1 MSENRRLTSKIL
13 KDDQEFNN
21 INTNVEEDYFTE
33 LRQNILPSGQQF
45 VYDMIQPFISPVE
58 TAKSIGALTSS
69 VANKLFVEGTQENE
83 QLADAVGEYFKER
96 YGGLENIKQA
106 FKKDPFGVVSD
117 IMLVGTGV
125 GAAVK
130 GVGTATKLGGLTKAG
145 QALQTTSRY
154 VDPATLVEKGVGGGL
169 RIGGDTALAIG
180 TAFSGAN
187 LNEAFRAGREGG
199 DLQKDFVSQMRGGDP
214 ARPVELL
221 KQLGTDFKTGLVPRM
236 KRDIAKNVQE
246 NVFDP
251 TEEVGRRPI
260 TGVID
265 GEPRTDLT
273 RTSQG
278 PSVFQKEDMR
288 IPDTEVKDRV
298 DAEEIIIDKRRGD
311 FRSVF
316 DEWQKIKNDD
326 SLWKRSA
333 TGEDKPVPQADVTDV
348 FNGIDKLMEETL
360 TDPGLQTLENLNK
373 LQQQLGKFYKVYSQS
388 QNPSDK
394 GLVNKAVIR
403 IQNKVKKSIIDVDE
417 TYKEGLDAWTE
428 IYKLQNKLS
437 TDFGIAPNK
446 TDQQILTK
454 IRKIARDNKNV
465 KYGPSLKALEDI
477 DPDGRIV
484 SMVAGADMQQF
495 RPSGSDTASLL
506 RRSAPAIAGGGGVG
520 MDYLSMAGDPL
531 STLLMVG
538 GATAATSPRL
548 LGEITNLSGRGM
560 RGLDTVGNISGGLL
574 TPGNIYR
581 GYGGLE
587 RSALKQIDEEYE
599 RMKKDNALGVES
611 IRLKRKSN

>member
-1 MSENRRLTSKIL
+1 MSESRRLTSKIL
-13 KDDQEFNN
+13 KDDEEFNN

-45 VYDMIQPFISPVE
+45 VYDMIQPFIDPID
-58 TAKSIGALTSS
+58 TAKDIAALTSS

-130 GVGTATKLGGLTKAG
+130 GVGTATKLGNVAKAG

-154 VDPATLVEKGVGGGL
+154 LDPATAVEKGVGGVL
-169 RIGGDTALAIG
+169 KTGGDTALAIG

-187 LNEAFRAGREGG
+187 LNEALRAGREGG
-199 DLQKDFVSQMRGGDP
+199 DLQKDFLSQMRGGDP

-236 KRDIAKNVQE
+236 KRDIAKNVQK

-251 TEEVGRRPI
+251 TEEVNRRPI
-260 TGVID
+260 ETKILND
-265 GEPRTDLT
+265 ADNTDL
-273 RTSQG
+273 
-278 PSVFQKEDMR
+278 
-288 IPDTEVKDRV
+288 PDTQSKQF

-316 DEWQKIKNDD
+316 DEWQEIKNDD

-333 TGEDKPVPQADVTDV
+333 TGEDKPVPQADVMDV
-348 FNGIDKLMEETL
+348 FNGIDKLMKETL

-373 LQQQLGKFYKVYSQS
+373 LQQQLGKFYKVYSQK
-388 QNPSDK
+388 QDPSDK
-394 GLVNKAVIR
+394 GLVNKAVTR
-403 IQNKVKKSIIDVDE
+403 IQNKVKQSIIDVDE

-428 IYKLQNKLS
+428 VYKLQNKLS

-454 IRKIARDNKNV
+454 IRKIARDNENV

-477 DPDGRIV
+477 DPEGRIV
-484 SMVAGADMQQF
+484 SMIAGQEMRQF

-506 RRSAPAIAGGGGVG
+506 RRSAPAIAGGGSVG
-520 MDYLSMAGDPL
+520 MDYLNMGGDPL
-531 STLLMVG
+531 TTATMIA
-538 GATAATSPRL
+538 GATAATSPRIT
-548 LGEITNLSGRGM
+548 GEITNLLGVGM

-587 RSALKQIDEEYE
+587 RSGLKQIDEEYE
-599 RMKKDNALGVES
+599 RMKKQDALGVES

>member
-1 MSENRRLTSKIL
+1 MGFTYETLLNKNKTDTSNK
-13 KDDQEFNN
+13 KN
-21 INTNVEEDYFTE
+21 INVEEDYFTE

-45 VYDMIQPFISPVE
+45 VYDMIQPFVDPIN
-58 TAKSIGALTSS
+58 TAKDIAALTSS

-96 YGGLENIKQA
+96 YGGIANIKQA
-106 FKKDPFGVVSD
+106 FKKAPFGVVSD

-154 VDPATLVEKGVGGGL
+154 LDPATAVEKGVGSVL
-169 RIGGDTALAIG
+169 KTAGDAALATG
-180 TAFSGAN
+180 TLFSGAN

-199 DLQKDFVSQMRGGDP
+199 DLQKDFLSQMRGGGDP

-278 PSVFQKEDMR
+278 PSFFQKEDMR
-288 IPDTEVKDRV
+288 TPDTEVKDRV

-311 FRSVF
+311 FNSVI
-316 DEWQKIKNDD
+316 DEWQKIKDDD

-333 TGEDKPVPQADVTDV
+333 TGEDKPVPQADVMEV
-348 FNGIDKLMEETL
+348 FNGIDKLMAETL
-360 TDPGLQTLENLNK
+360 ADPGLQTLENLNK
-373 LQQQLGKFYKVYSQS
+373 LQQQLGKFYKVYSQK

-394 GLVNKAVIR
+394 GLVNKAVTR
-403 IQNKVKKSIIDVDE
+403 IQNKVKQAIIDVDE

-428 IYKLQNKLS
+428 VYKLQNELS
-437 TDFGIAPNK
+437 TDFGVGVPNK
-446 TDQQILTK
+446 TDQQTLTK
-454 IRKIARDNKNV
+454 IRKIARDNENV
-465 KYGPSLKALEDI
+465 KYGPSLKALKKV
-477 DPDGRIV
+477 DPDNRIF
-484 SMVAGADMQQF
+484 SMVSGQDMRQF

-506 RRSAPAIAGGGGVG
+506 RRAAPYLTGGGSAG
-520 MDYLSMAGDPL
+520 MDYLNMGGDLASTLAMAG
-531 STLLMVG
+531 
-538 GATAATSPRL
+538 GAAVATSPRIT
-548 LGEITNLSGRGM
+548 GEITNLLGVGM

-587 RSALKQIDEEYE
+587 RSGLKQIDEEYE
-599 RMKKDNALGVES
+599 RMKRENKGLLNKYFGN
-611 IRLKRKSN
+611 R

>member
-1 MSENRRLTSKIL
+1 MGFTYETLLNKNKTDTSNK
-13 KDDQEFNN
+13 NN
-21 INTNVEEDYFTE
+21 INVEEDYFTE

-45 VYDMIQPFISPVE
+45 VYDMIQPFVDPIN
-58 TAKSIGALTSS
+58 TAKDIAALTSS

-96 YGGLENIKQA
+96 YGGIENIKQA

-154 VDPATLVEKGVGGGL
+154 LDPATAVEKGVGGVL
-169 RIGGDTALAIG
+169 KTAGDAALATG
-180 TAFSGAN
+180 TLFSGAN

-199 DLQKDFVSQMRGGDP
+199 DLQKDFLSQMRGGGDP

-278 PSVFQKEDMR
+278 PSFFQKEDMR
-288 IPDTEVKDRV
+288 TPDTEVKDRV

-311 FRSVF
+311 FNSVI
-316 DEWQKIKNDD
+316 DEWQKIKDDD

-333 TGEDKPVPQADVTDV
+333 TGEDKPVPQADVIKV
-348 FNGIDKLMEETL
+348 FNKIDGLMAETAA
-360 TDPGLQTLENLNK
+360 DPGLQTLENLNK
-373 LQQQLGKFYKVYSQS
+373 LQQQLGKFYKVYSQK

-394 GLVNKAVIR
+394 GLVNKAVTR
-403 IQNKVKKSIIDVDE
+403 IQNKVKQAIIDVDE

-428 IYKLQNKLS
+428 VYKLQNELS
-437 TDFGIAPNK
+437 TDFGVGVPNK
-446 TDQQILTK
+446 TDQQTLTK
-454 IRKIARDNKNV
+454 IRKIARDNENV
-465 KYGPSLKALEDI
+465 KYGPSLKALKKV
-477 DPDGRIV
+477 DPDNRIF
-484 SMVAGADMQQF
+484 SMVSGADMRQF

-506 RRSAPAIAGGGGVG
+506 RRAAPYLTGGGSAG
-520 MDYLSMAGDPL
+520 MDYLNMGGDL
-531 STLLMVG
+531 ASTLAMA
-538 GATAATSPRL
+538 GATAVATSPRITGELTNL
-548 LGEITNLSGRGM
+548 LGVGM

-587 RSALKQIDEEYE
+587 RSGLKQIDEEYE
-599 RMKKDNALGVES
+599 RMKRENKGLLNKYFGN
-611 IRLKRKSN
+611 R

>member
-1 MSENRRLTSKIL
+1 MGFTYETLLNKNKTDTSNK
-13 KDDQEFNN
+13 NN
-21 INTNVEEDYFTE
+21 INVEEDYFTE

-45 VYDMIQPFISPVE
+45 VYDMIQPFVDPIN
-58 TAKSIGALTSS
+58 TAKDIAALTSS

-96 YGGLENIKQA
+96 YGGIENIKQA

-154 VDPATLVEKGVGGGL
+154 LDPATAVEKGVGSVL
-169 RIGGDTALAIG
+169 KPAGDAALATG
-180 TAFSGAN
+180 TLFSGAN

-199 DLQKDFVSQMRGGDP
+199 DLQKDFLSQMRGGGDP

-278 PSVFQKEDMR
+278 PSFFQKEDMR
-288 IPDTEVKDRV
+288 TPDTEVKDRV

-311 FRSVF
+311 FNSVI
-316 DEWQKIKNDD
+316 DEWQKIKDDD

-333 TGEDKPVPQADVTDV
+333 TGEDKPVPQADVIKV
-348 FNGIDKLMEETL
+348 FNKIDGLMAETAA
-360 TDPGLQTLENLNK
+360 DPGLQTLENLNK
-373 LQQQLGKFYKVYSQS
+373 LQQQLGKFYKVYSQK

-394 GLVNKAVIR
+394 GLVNKAVTR
-403 IQNKVKKSIIDVDE
+403 IQNKVKQAIIDVDE

-428 IYKLQNKLS
+428 VYKLQNELS
-437 TDFGIAPNK
+437 TDFGVGVPNK
-446 TDQQILTK
+446 TDQQTLTK
-454 IRKIARDNKNV
+454 IRKIARDNENV
-465 KYGPSLKALEDI
+465 KYGPSLKALKKV
-477 DPDGRIV
+477 DPDNRIF
-484 SMVAGADMQQF
+484 SMVSGQDMRQF

-506 RRSAPAIAGGGGVG
+506 RRAAPYLTGGGSAG
-520 MDYLSMAGDPL
+520 MDYLNMGGDLASTLAMAG
-531 STLLMVG
+531 
-538 GATAATSPRL
+538 GAAVATSPRIT
-548 LGEITNLSGRGM
+548 GEITNLLGVGM

-587 RSALKQIDEEYE
+587 RSGLKQIDEEYE
-599 RMKKDNALGVES
+599 RMKRENKGLLNKYFGN
-611 IRLKRKSN
+611 R

>member
-1 MSENRRLTSKIL
+1 MGFTYETLLNKNKTDTSNK
-13 KDDQEFNN
+13 NN
-21 INTNVEEDYFTE
+21 INVEEDYFTE

-45 VYDMIQPFISPVE
+45 VYDMIQPFVDPIN
-58 TAKSIGALTSS
+58 TAKDIAALTSS

-96 YGGLENIKQA
+96 YGGIENIKQA

-154 VDPATLVEKGVGGGL
+154 LDPATAVEKGVGSVL
-169 RIGGDTALAIG
+169 KTAGDAALATG
-180 TAFSGAN
+180 TLFSGAN

-199 DLQKDFVSQMRGGDP
+199 DLQKDFLSQMRGGGDP

-278 PSVFQKEDMR
+278 PSFFQKEDMR
-288 IPDTEVKDRV
+288 TPDTEVKDRV

-311 FRSVF
+311 FNSVI
-316 DEWQKIKNDD
+316 DEWQKIKDDD

-333 TGEDKPVPQADVTDV
+333 TGEDKPVPQADVIKV
-348 FNGIDKLMEETL
+348 FNKIDGLMAETAA
-360 TDPGLQTLENLNK
+360 DPGLQTLENLNK
-373 LQQQLGKFYKVYSQS
+373 LQQQLGKFYKVYSQK

-394 GLVNKAVIR
+394 GLVNKAVTR
-403 IQNKVKKSIIDVDE
+403 IQNKVKQAIIDVDE

-428 IYKLQNKLS
+428 VYKLQNELS
-437 TDFGIAPNK
+437 TDFGVGVPNK
-446 TDQQILTK
+446 TDQQTLTK
-454 IRKIARDNKNV
+454 IRKIARDNENV
-465 KYGPSLKALEDI
+465 KYGPSLKALKKV
-477 DPDGRIV
+477 DPDNRIF
-484 SMVAGADMQQF
+484 SMVSGQDMRQF

-506 RRSAPAIAGGGGVG
+506 RRAAPYLTGGGSAG
-520 MDYLSMAGDPL
+520 MDYLNMGGDLASTLAMAG
-531 STLLMVG
+531 
-538 GATAATSPRL
+538 GAAVATSPRITGELTNL
-548 LGEITNLSGRGM
+548 LGVGM

-587 RSALKQIDEEYE
+587 RSGLKQIDEEYE
-599 RMKKDNALGVES
+599 RMKRENKGLLNKYFGN
-611 IRLKRKSN
+611 R

>member
-1 MSENRRLTSKIL
+1 MGFTYETLLNKNKTDTSNK
-13 KDDQEFNN
+13 NN
-21 INTNVEEDYFTE
+21 INVEEDYFTE

-45 VYDMIQPFISPVE
+45 VYDMIQPFIHPID
-58 TAKSIGALTSS
+58 TAKDIAALTSS

-96 YGGLENIKQA
+96 YGGIENIKQA

-145 QALQTTSRY
+145 QVLQTTSRY
-154 VDPATLVEKGVGGGL
+154 VDPATVVEKGVGSVL
-169 RIGGDTALAIG
+169 KTAGDATLATG
-180 TAFSGAN
+180 TLLSGAN

-199 DLQKDFVSQMRGGDP
+199 DLQKDFVSQMREGDS

-221 KQLGTDFKTGLVPRM
+221 KQLGTDFKTGLVSRM
-236 KRDIAKNVQE
+236 KRDIAKNAQE

-251 TEEVGRRPI
+251 TEEVNRRPI

-288 IPDTEVKDRV
+288 IPDTEVKNRV

-311 FRSVF
+311 FNSVF
-316 DEWQKIKNDD
+316 DEWQKIKDDD

-333 TGEDKPVPQADVTDV
+333 TGEDKPIPQADVMDV
-348 FNGIDKLMEETL
+348 FDEIDKLMEETL

-373 LQQQLGKFYKVYSQS
+373 LQQQLGKFYKVYSQK
-388 QNPSDK
+388 QNPSDRP
-394 GLVNKAVIR
+394 LVNKAVTR
-403 IQNKVKKSIIDVDE
+403 IQNKVKQSIIDVDE

-428 IYKLQNKLS
+428 VYKLQNSLS

-454 IRKIARDNKNV
+454 IRKIARDNEKV

-477 DPDGRIV
+477 DPDGRII
-484 SMVAGADMQQF
+484 SMIAGQDMRQF

-506 RRSAPAIAGGGGVG
+506 RRAAPYLTGGGGAG
-520 MDYLSMAGDPL
+520 MDYLNMGGDLASTIAMAG
-531 STLLMVG
+531 
-538 GATAATSPRL
+538 GAAVATSPRITGELTNL
-548 LGEITNLSGRGM
+548 LGVGM

-587 RSALKQIDEEYE
+587 RSGLKQIDEEYE
-599 RMKKDNALGVES
+599 RMKRENKGLLNKYFGN
-611 IRLKRKSN
+611 R

>member
-1 MSENRRLTSKIL
+1 MGFTYETLLNKNKTDTSNK
-13 KDDQEFNN
+13 NN
-21 INTNVEEDYFTE
+21 INVEEDYFTE

-45 VYDMIQPFISPVE
+45 VYDMIQPFVDPIN
-58 TAKSIGALTSS
+58 TAKDIAALTSS

-96 YGGLENIKQA
+96 YGGIENIKQA

-154 VDPATLVEKGVGGGL
+154 LDPATAVEKGVGSVL
-169 RIGGDTALAIG
+169 KTAGDAALATG
-180 TAFSGAN
+180 TLFSGAN

-199 DLQKDFVSQMRGGDP
+199 DLQKDFLSQMRGGGDP

-278 PSVFQKEDMR
+278 PSFFQKEDMR
-288 IPDTEVKDRV
+288 TPDTEVKDRV

-311 FRSVF
+311 FNSVI
-316 DEWQKIKNDD
+316 DEWQKIKDDD

-333 TGEDKPVPQADVTDV
+333 TGEDKPVPQADVIKV
-348 FNGIDKLMEETL
+348 FNKIDGLMAETAA
-360 TDPGLQTLENLNK
+360 DPGLQTLENLNK
-373 LQQQLGKFYKVYSQS
+373 LQQQLGKFYKVYSQK

-394 GLVNKAVIR
+394 GLVNKAVTR
-403 IQNKVKKSIIDVDE
+403 IQNKVKQAIIDVDE

-428 IYKLQNKLS
+428 VYKLQNELS
-437 TDFGIAPNK
+437 TDFGVGVPNK
-446 TDQQILTK
+446 TDQQTLTK
-454 IRKIARDNKNV
+454 IRKIARDNENV
-465 KYGPSLKALEDI
+465 KYGPSLKALKKV
-477 DPDGRIV
+477 DPDNRIF
-484 SMVAGADMQQF
+484 SMVSGADMRQF

-506 RRSAPAIAGGGGVG
+506 RRAAPYLTGGGSAG
-520 MDYLSMAGDPL
+520 MDYLNMGGDL
-531 STLLMVG
+531 ASTLAMA
-538 GATAATSPRL
+538 GATAGATSPRITGELTNL
-548 LGEITNLSGRGM
+548 LGVGM

-587 RSALKQIDEEYE
+587 RSGLKQIDEEYE
-599 RMKKDNALGVES
+599 RMKRENKGLLNKYFGN
-611 IRLKRKSN
+611 R

>member
-1 MSENRRLTSKIL
+1 MGFTYETLLNKNKTDTSNK
-13 KDDQEFNN
+13 NN
-21 INTNVEEDYFTE
+21 INVEEDYFTE

-45 VYDMIQPFISPVE
+45 VYDMIQPFVDPIN
-58 TAKSIGALTSS
+58 TAKDIAALTSS

-96 YGGLENIKQA
+96 YGGIENIKQA

-154 VDPATLVEKGVGGGL
+154 LDPATAVEKGVGSVL
-169 RIGGDTALAIG
+169 KTAGDAALATG
-180 TAFSGAN
+180 TLFSGAN

-199 DLQKDFVSQMRGGDP
+199 DLQKDFLSQMRGGGDP

-236 KRDIAKNVQE
+236 KRDIAKTVQE

-278 PSVFQKEDMR
+278 PSFFQKEDMR
-288 IPDTEVKDRV
+288 TPDTEVKDRV

-311 FRSVF
+311 FNSVI
-316 DEWQKIKNDD
+316 DEWQKIKDDD

-333 TGEDKPVPQADVTDV
+333 TGEDKPVPQADVMFV
-348 FNGIDKLMEETL
+348 FNGIDKLMAETL
-360 TDPGLQTLENLNK
+360 ADPGLQTLENLNK
-373 LQQQLGKFYKVYSQS
+373 LQQQLGKFYKVYSQK

-394 GLVNKAVIR
+394 GLVNKAVTR
-403 IQNKVKKSIIDVDE
+403 IQNKVKQAIIDVDE

-428 IYKLQNKLS
+428 VYKLQNELS
-437 TDFGIAPNK
+437 TDFGVGVPNK
-446 TDQQILTK
+446 TDQQTLTK
-454 IRKIARDNKNV
+454 IRKIARDNENV
-465 KYGPSLKALEDI
+465 KYGPSLKALKKV
-477 DPDGRIV
+477 DPDNRIF
-484 SMVAGADMQQF
+484 SMVSGQDMRQF

-506 RRSAPAIAGGGGVG
+506 RRAAPYLTGGGSAG
-520 MDYLSMAGDPL
+520 MDYLNMGGDLASTLAMAG
-531 STLLMVG
+531 
-538 GATAATSPRL
+538 GAAVATSPRIT
-548 LGEITNLSGRGM
+548 GEITNLLGVGM

-587 RSALKQIDEEYE
+587 RSGLKQIDEEYE
-599 RMKKDNALGVES
+599 RMKRENKGLLNKYFGN
-611 IRLKRKSN
+611 R